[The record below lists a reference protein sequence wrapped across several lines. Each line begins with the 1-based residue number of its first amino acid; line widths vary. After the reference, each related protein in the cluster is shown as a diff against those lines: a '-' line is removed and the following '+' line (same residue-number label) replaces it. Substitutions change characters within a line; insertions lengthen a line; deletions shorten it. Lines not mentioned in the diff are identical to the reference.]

1 MKTNLS
7 AKTFLPA
14 RLSGAQVGWIYVK
27 NDAKKSRDAATLKAN
42 TDRALESDSAQV
54 STAQSFASINF
65 VLAGLSLP

>member
-1 MKTNLS
+1 M
-7 AKTFLPA
+7 
-14 RLSGAQVGWIYVK
+14 GWIYVK